1 VLSSRRARQ
10 LHLHKTDS
18 SAGIC
23 PVTAALSDI
32 LANYMQPLATLAA
45 SSVSRVFQHCLVLTN
60 YASFVLGT
68 VIQLG
73 LGALQQ

>member
-1 VLSSRRARQ
+1 VRH

-32 LANYMQPLATLAA
+32 LASYMQPLAILAA
-45 SSVSRVFQHCLVLTN
+45 DSVSRVFQHCLVLTN
-60 YASFVLGT
+60 YASFVRGT
-68 VIQLG
+68 VVQLG
-73 LGALQQ
+73 LGTLQQ

>member
-1 VLSSRRARQ
+1 

-32 LANYMQPLATLAA
+32 LASYMQSLASLAA

-60 YASFVLGT
+60 YAFFVRGT
-68 VIQLG
+68 VVQLG
-73 LGALQQ
+73 RGALQQ

>member
-1 VLSSRRARQ
+1 VRH
-10 LHLHKTDS
+10 LHLHKIDS

-32 LANYMQPLATLAA
+32 LASYMQPVAALAA

-60 YASFVLGT
+60 YASFVRGT
-68 VIQLG
+68 VVQLG
-73 LGALQQ
+73 LRALQQ